1 MKKILLLSIFIT
13 ISIFSFSQIAPN
25 FTVNDCNGTSVDL
38 YTQLNSGKVVI
49 LCWVMPCSSCIP
61 ASKTTYN
68 VAQSYQTSNPNK
80 VLFYLCDD
88 YGDTPCA
95 SIDSWANANSITASS
110 ISLRFSNAAINM
122 TNYGTAG
129 MPKIIVVGG
138 ASHTI
143 YYSANGTVD
152 PTALQTG
159 INNAL
164 AAANGVN
171 EIQNMAITT
180 SVFPN
185 PVRNLLNISL
195 QLEKQSNVTI
205 EIYNN
210 SGAKILSKTEKCVQ
224 GNNMLEMNT
233 KDFVKG
239 IYYVKISNGNAYR
252 TLKFSNIN

>member
-1 MKKILLLSIFIT
+1 MKKTYILFLLILLS
-13 ISIFSFSQIAPN
+13 SVSFSQIAPN
-25 FTVNDCNGTSVDL
+25 FTVNDCNASSVDL

-49 LCWVMPCSSCIP
+49 ICWVMPCSSCIP

-95 SIDSWANANSITASS
+95 SIDSWANANTIPASAT
-110 ISLRFSNAAINM
+110 SLRFSNAAINM
-122 TNYGTAG
+122 TNYGSAG

-143 YYSANGTVD
+143 FYSANGTVD

-159 INNAL
+159 INNAIL
-164 AAANGVN
+164 AANSVN
-171 EIQNMAITT
+171 EIQDAAIAA
-180 SVFPN
+180 SLFPN
-185 PVRNLLNISL
+185 PVSNLLNITF

-210 SGAKILSKTEKCVQ
+210 LGAKILAKSEKCSQ
-224 GNNMLEMNT
+224 GNNKIEVNT
-233 KDFVKG
+233 KEFNKG
-239 IYYVKISNGNAYR
+239 IYYAKISNGNTSK
-252 TLKFSNIN
+252 TLKFNLVH